1 MAIELPDRKRLK
13 KVNLNGYKNL
23 GNVAVTFHHEQR
35 NEGKHEKRI
44 HQKSENVTSITTE
57 WGKCYSRDEYMEM
70 DIIRYVAGVLDLEKI
85 RMEKY

>member
-1 MAIELPDRKRLK
+1 M
-13 KVNLNGYKNL
+13 
-23 GNVAVTFHHEQR
+23 
-35 NEGKHEKRI
+35 

-57 WGKCYSRDEYMEM
+57 WRKCYSRDEYMEM